1 MVQYV
6 CDRCGYTT
14 KRKSNFRNHLYRKKT
29 CPPLIEDV
37 DIEMIQVKYDFDL
50 ELIIKKKKNKKIH
63 NKIHNKKGVPPKKGG
78 SENHPKT
85 TLFKQ
90 KTTLFKQNS
99 GTRTTQKPP
108 FLSKIKQKKI
118 SESDDEFEFFDV
130 SEKNEKFF
138 CDFCDRKFS
147 SKKHKY
153 RHQKHNCKMRKNLD
167 SKNKEFQL
175 ESEIEKL
182 RDEIKKKDDKIATM
196 EHTNVSNVQ
205 NNINNINIKE
215 QNIIIN
221 NYRDEN
227 IDYITNKVLEKLITA
242 SPFTSIPRL
251 MECIHFNS
259 KHPENHNLAIT
270 NIRSKFARIRKN
282 NIWQVKFLNELLE
295 ELVNTKFNIIDEYYE
310 FSGIKERLGWKAE
323 NYEKYRK
330 LLFKDDKIRD
340 RIKKSLFESI
350 INFTKE
356 LELKCT

>member
-1 MVQYV
+1 
-6 CDRCGYTT
+6 
-14 KRKSNFRNHLYRKKT
+14 
-29 CPPLIEDV
+29 
-37 DIEMIQVKYDFDL
+37 
-50 ELIIKKKKNKKIH
+50 
-63 NKIHNKKGVPPKKGG
+63 
-78 SENHPKT
+78 
-85 TLFKQ
+85 
-90 KTTLFKQNS
+90 
-99 GTRTTQKPP
+99 
-108 FLSKIKQKKI
+108 
-118 SESDDEFEFFDV
+118 
-130 SEKNEKFF
+130 
-138 CDFCDRKFS
+138 
-147 SKKHKY
+147 
-153 RHQKHNCKMRKNLD
+153 MRKNLD

-182 RDEIKKKDDKIATM
+182 RDEIKKKDDRIATM
-196 EHTNVSNVQ
+196 EHTNVNNVQ
-205 NNINNINIKE
+205 NNINNNINIKE

-227 IDYITNKVLEKLITA
+227 VDYITNKVLEKLITA

-330 LLFKDDKIRD
+330 LLFKDVKIRD